1 MDKLIF
7 TAVSGAERTLRAQ
20 QVRANNLANAD
31 TPGFRANIELASVQA
46 MSGNGYGYDNVHMSR
61 LEADAVSARA
71 GVIRETGRSLDVAV
85 AGSGYLAVEW
95 DNGEAYTRAGAID
108 IDANGALS
116 VNGRPLLG
124 EGGAIVLPPHT
135 SVDIANDGTIS
146 VMPEGGTLSQIVDR
160 LRLVSAEGA
169 ELAKN
174 EAGLIVPRNGE
185 PLAQDPNV
193 TVRSRAIEGS
203 NVSAVEEMVAVM
215 ALNRSFEM
223 QMKMFKASD
232 SMNESGNRLLGG

>member
-46 MSGNGYGYDNVHMSR
+46 LGGYGYDDVHLSR
-61 LEADAVSARA
+61 AEADTISTRA
-71 GVIRETGRSLDVAV
+71 GAIRETGRALDVAL
-85 AGSGYLAVEW
+85 GGNGYLAVEW
-95 DNGEAYTRAGAID
+95 DGGEAYTRSGAID

-124 EGGAIVLPPHT
+124 EGGPIVLPPNT
-135 SVDIANDGTIS
+135 AVDIANDGTIS
-146 VMPEGGTLSQIVDR
+146 VMPEGGTVTQVIDR
-160 LRLVSAEGA
+160 LRLVSADGA
-169 ELAKN
+169 ELTKN
-174 EAGLIVPRNGE
+174 EAGLIVARNGE
-185 PLAQDPNV
+185 ALAGDPNV
-193 TVRSRAIEGS
+193 TLRSRALEGS

-232 SMNESGNRLLGG
+232 SMNESGNRLLGA

>member
-31 TPGFRANIELASVQA
+31 TPGFRANIELASVQ
-46 MSGNGYGYDNVHMSR
+46 SPGGYGYDSVHQSR
-61 LEADAVSARA
+61 SEADMISTRTGTV
-71 GVIRETGRSLDVAV
+71 RETGRPLDVAV
-85 AGSGYLAVEW
+85 AGNGYLAVEW
-95 DNGEAYTRAGAID
+95 AGGEAYTRSGAIA

-116 VNGRPLLG
+116 VAGRPLLG

-135 SVDIANDGTIS
+135 AVDIANDGTIS
-146 VMPEGGTLSQIVDR
+146 VMPEGGTVTQVVDR
-160 LRLVSAEGA
+160 LRLVGAEGT
-169 ELAKN
+169 ELTKN
-174 EAGLIVPRNGE
+174 EAGLIVARGGE
-185 PLAQDPNV
+185 PLAADQNIN
-193 TVRSRAIEGS
+193 VRSRVLEGS

-232 SMNESGNRLLGG
+232 SMNESGNRLLGA

>member
-1 MDKLIF
+1 MDKFIF

-46 MSGNGYGYDNVHMSR
+46 LGGYGFDDVHLSR
-61 LEADAVSARA
+61 NQADAVSVRSGAVRD
-71 GVIRETGRSLDVAV
+71 TGRSLDVAV
-85 AGSGYLAVEW
+85 NGNGYLAVEF
-95 DNGEAYTRAGAID
+95 GEAEAYTRAGAID

-135 SVDIANDGTIS
+135 AVDIANDGTIS
-146 VMPEGGTLSQIVDR
+146 VMPEGGTVTQIIDR
-160 LRLVSAEGA
+160 LRLVSADGA
-169 ELAKN
+169 QLTKN
-174 EAGLIVPRNGE
+174 EAGLIVTRDGQQ
-185 PLAQDPNV
+185 LAADPNV
-193 TVRSRAIEGS
+193 TVRGRALEGS

-215 ALNRSFEM
+215 SLNRSFEL

-232 SMNESGNRLLGG
+232 SMNESGNRLLGA

>member
-1 MDKLIF
+1 MDKFIF
-7 TAVSGAERTLRAQ
+7 TAVSGAQRTLQAQ

-31 TPGFRANIELASVQA
+31 TPGFRANIELASSQA
-46 MSGNGYGYDNVHMSR
+46 LAGYGYDDVHLSR
-61 LEADAVSARA
+61 SVADAVSTRNGAVRD
-71 GVIRETGRSLDVAV
+71 TGRALDVAV
-85 AGSGYLAVEW
+85 NGNGYLAVEY

-135 SVDIANDGTIS
+135 AVDIAVDGTIS
-146 VMPEGGTLSQIVDR
+146 VMPEGGTITQIIDR
-160 LRLVSAEGA
+160 LRLVSADGA
-169 ELAKN
+169 QLAKN
-174 EAGLIVPRNGE
+174 EAGLIVTRDGA
-185 PLAQDPNV
+185 PLAADQNV
-193 TVRSRAIEGS
+193 TVRGRALEGS

-215 ALNRSFEM
+215 SLNRSFEL

-232 SMNESGNRLLGG
+232 SMNESGNRLIGA